1 MHETIHRRRQAGF
14 SLIEVLVTTV
24 VFSIGVLGVAGLGA
38 FAKRATFESAQRSMA
53 SEMAYAL
60 LEEMRS
66 NKGALGTYLA
76 AGTLGG
82 ASLGGE
88 PAPDCDAPAVTCTA
102 AELASHSLW
111 LFERVLDTG
120 LETTN
125 GAGTGG
131 LVSPSACITGPAG
144 AAAGVYTVTIV
155 WRGVTETTDSGLS
168 ACGAAT
174 GLYGAGNAFRRMA
187 IVRSFIDPSV

>member
-1 MHETIHRRRQAGF
+1 VHETIHRRRQAGF

-76 AGTLGG
+76 AGTLRG

-88 PAPDCDAPAVTCTA
+88 PAPDWHLLELNEDGDTVEIDAASDAVLLFGH
-102 AELASHSLW
+102 AEPFGAPVVSYGP
-111 LFERVLDTG
+111 FVMNTREEIMQAIQDYEAGKFNAIPEGRV
-120 LETTN
+120 
-125 GAGTGG
+125 A
-131 LVSPSACITGPAG
+131 
-144 AAAGVYTVTIV
+144 
-155 WRGVTETTDSGLS
+155 
-168 ACGAAT
+168 
-174 GLYGAGNAFRRMA
+174 
-187 IVRSFIDPSV
+187 